1 MADLSKLTDAE
12 LTSIANNDFSAL
24 SESTLRFLA
33 GSPETPTEK
42 PSAFDRGLGIAARAI
57 TPTAVG
63 AGVGSYGGPLG
74 TIAGS
79 MIVPAADTL
88 GSLINAALSPFTDKR
103 LIPTS
108 KGIQNL
114 MTMAGVPAPPEEQT
128 SSERVASAGLE
139 TLTSLGKQVPALS
152 TLATSAQTP
161 VGRAFASKLAAEPA
175 TQAVVSP
182 TAAMTGQT
190 VYEATNNP
198 IAAFLTTLGTSLVG
212 GLKKPATQQA
222 VSEEAMAKIAQD
234 RYQTLDKMG
243 VQLKTNEFVADM
255 KSAAKDLRNEGYTGE
270 KGYPKVFDAI
280 EQLTSTAQP
289 KDWVELQALRKM
301 IRGAQKS
308 NDLEE
313 KRLASILLDKFD
325 DYLTKV
331 DISKVEAGDA
341 KLVAKTWAEARDAY
355 SKMKKSEIFS
365 DMLETA
371 KIDKN
376 KYTQSGAENA
386 LTAQLRLLA
395 KNDKRMAMFSQEEQD
410 AITKAA
416 QGDNIQN
423 TLRFFGKFAPT
434 GVFTGSGA
442 TTLMVYDPVTG
453 IPLVAGA
460 AAARAAATARR
471 MGTIDELGNQM
482 RLGQTPQVTG
492 AMTRALPGLFGNP
505 GLALL
510 EQRRFREMSQE
521 QNRSGLL
528 SQ

>member
-33 GSPETPTEK
+33 GTPETPTEK

-88 GSLINAALSPFTDKR
+88 GSLINAAISPFTDKR

-128 SSERVASAGLE
+128 APERVASAGLE

-161 VGRAFASKLAAEPA
+161 VGRALASKLAAEPA

-198 IAAFLTTLGTSLVG
+198 IAAFITTLGTSLIG
-212 GLKKPATQQA
+212 GLKRPTTQQA

-243 VQLKTNEFVADM
+243 VQLKTSEFVTDM
-255 KSAAKDLRNEGYTGE
+255 QSAAKELRTEGYTP
-270 KGYPKVFDAI
+270 KAYPKVSAAI
-280 EQLTSTAQP
+280 EELTSTTQP

-308 NDLEE
+308 TDPEE

-325 DYLTKV
+325 NYLTKV
-331 DISKVEAGDA
+331 DISKVESGDA

-416 QGDNIQN
+416 QGDTIQN
-423 TLRFFGKFAPT
+423 SLRFFGKFAPT
-434 GVFTGSGA
+434 GVFTGGGA
-442 TTLMVYDPVTG
+442 GSLIVYDPVTG
-453 IPLVAGA
+453 IPLVAGSM
-460 AAARAAATARR
+460 AARAAATSRR

-492 AMTRALPGLFGNP
+492 EMTRSLPGLFGNP

-510 EQRRFREMSQE
+510 EQRRLREMSQE